1 MSLLIYKDF
10 VDDCSVACI
19 PESGN
24 FKCVGD
30 SFLQKKDPFL
40 YDENKLILKDGTGV
54 DLYDGSTWR
63 QFINRGDIEFDPAAN
78 LDTGDTLAIGN
89 DYFVY
94 LVLDGNEDP
103 AIVVSLNTTY
113 PDGFTADNSRK
124 IGGFHVGHI
133 RKVSEDGLW
142 VPVDSTGTKWGSSG
156 TKWQDNVTT
165 GIVPNSVWDLKNRP
179 KTLTGGM
186 AQVNKNLWCF
196 IYQPSALETVTFMS
210 GTNGLSVAEG
220 KLQSKYGC
228 LPLTGTEGLNMYNFN
243 ELAERQG
250 LRLLSYTEWLASAFG
265 SPQAENGANN
275 YAWAKTTNTAKT
287 FTGCQVNT
295 STGAF
300 DNVSGVKPYAISAKN
315 IVDCVGN
322 VYEWTKDNSLDF
334 GSTSWIW
341 QNVLGAEQGQAYLPN
356 SGGLRAFFCGGNWN
370 EGVHYGPRTVS
381 GNTSPWS
388 VDAHIGARLA
398 CDSR

>member
-1 MSLLIYKDF
+1 MSLLIYKDL
-10 VDDCSVACI
+10 VDDCTVSCI

-63 QFINRGDIEFDPAAN
+63 QFINRGDVEFDPAAN

-94 LVLDGNEDP
+94 LVIDGNEDP

-179 KTLTGGM
+179 KTLFGGM
-186 AQVNKNLWCF
+186 AQINKNFWCS
-196 IYQPSALETVTFMS
+196 IYLVSAVEAVTFKD
-210 GTNGLSVAEG
+210 GTGGLPVAEG
-220 KLQSKYGC
+220 KIQSRYGC
-228 LPLTGTEGLNMYNFN
+228 LPLSGTESLNFFNFN
-243 ELAERQG
+243 ELAGRQG
-250 LRLLSYTEWLASAFG
+250 LKLPTYEEWLMIAFG
-265 SPQAENGANN
+265 APQGENGANN
-275 YAWAKTTNTAKT
+275 YAWAKTTNTSKI
-287 FTGCQVNT
+287 FTGCQINT
-295 STGAF
+295 STGEF
-300 DNVSGVKPYAISAKN
+300 DNVSGEKPYSISGKN
-315 IVDCVGN
+315 IVDTVGN
-322 VYEWTKDNSLDF
+322 LDKWIKSDFSNTTSYNLTWDNSL
-334 GSTSWIW
+334 
-341 QNVLGAEQGQAYLPN
+341 GADQGQAYIPN
-356 SGGLRAFFCGGNWN
+356 TSGVRKWRVGGTWSGG
-370 EGVHYGPRTVS
+370 VHNGPRSLSVVS
-381 GNTSPWS
+381 VPWS
-388 VDAHIGARLA
+388 IENSCGAFVVCNSL
-398 CDSR
+398 